1 MKTTIKN
8 KQSALDAAQELIKAE
23 QQKKIELASKELDML
38 IGTWSKKHNCSLV
51 ISGQFQGNQI
61 KTNINVVPNV

>member
-23 QQKKIELASKELDML
+23 QQKKVETASKDLDVL
-38 IGTWSKKHNCSLV
+38 IGNWSKKHNCSLV

-61 KTNINVVPNV
+61 KSNIQVVING